1 MRSHRNQ
8 KAFTLVELLV
18 VIAII
23 GVLIALL
30 LPAVQQAREA
40 ARRSSCTNNMRQL
53 GLALHNFH
61 DTYNRFPP
69 GSSDDRRPFGMR
81 DTGGGYGPSWL
92 VFLLPGVEQ
101 GVLFDKFRLD
111 QGNSGWGN
119 VNNVDQMKG
128 AKLNAYICPSVPYEP
143 VATDPGAFTAGVVGD
158 ATSPSYVGISG
169 AINGL
174 ITGYNETRTNAGASG
189 TEGCCSGGI
198 VSGGGMFFPFGKLTM
213 ASVQDGT
220 SNVAIVG
227 EHGDFITTKDGS
239 KKNWRGGQP
248 HGFFIGG
255 HGDGTGDQKPP
266 NYYPN
271 GDARTFNQTTVRYKL
286 NQKTGWDNGDGTCM
300 STGVC
305 FNFGNNIPLNSSHPG
320 GLMLLYV
327 DGSVHFAA
335 ETMSLQELA
344 KIVTRDDGQVLSG
357 T

>member
-1 MRSHRNQ
+1 MRIYRSRG
-8 KAFTLVELLV
+8 AFTLVELLV

-40 ARRSSCTNNMRQL
+40 ARRSSCTNNMKQF

-61 DTYNRFPP
+61 DTYGRFPP
-69 GSSDDRRPFGMR
+69 GSSDDKRPFGMR
-81 DTGGGYGPSWL
+81 DSGGGYGPSWL

-101 GVLFDKFRLD
+101 GNLHDKFQFTL
-111 QGNSGWGN
+111 GNSGWGN
-119 VNNVDQMKG
+119 VNNVDAMKG
-128 AKLNAYICPSVPYEP
+128 AKIETYVCPSAPFDA
-143 VATDPGAFTAGVVGD
+143 VANNPGSFTQGLTGD
-158 ATSPSYVGISG
+158 VTSPTYVGISG

-174 ITGYNETRTNAGASG
+174 ITGYTESRVNSGASG
-189 TEGCCSGGI
+189 VEGCCSGGM
-198 VSGGGMFFPFGKLTM
+198 VSGSGMLFPFGKLTM

-227 EHGDFITTKDGS
+227 EHGDYMTTKDGS
-239 KKNWRGGQP
+239 KKTWRGGQP

-255 HGDGTGDQKPP
+255 HGDNNDRRPP
-266 NYYPN
+266 NYFP
-271 GDARTFNQTTVRYKL
+271 GSDARTFNQTTVRYKL

-305 FNFGNNIPLNSSHPG
+305 NNFGNNIPLNSAHPG
-320 GLMLLYV
+320 GVMLLYV

-335 ETMSLQELA
+335 ETMTLQELA
-344 KIVTRDDGQVLSG
+344 KIVTRDDGQVLAG